1 MATKYIIIITDASSI
16 SLHHRR
22 HPFVSLVSDN
32 AIYVEARPY
41 TFRRMEINEK
51 QMDRWNANHGMALMN
66 TVTQCWRYQSGY

>member
-1 MATKYIIIITDASSI
+1 MIITDSSSI

-41 TFRRMEINEK
+41 AFRRMEINEK
-51 QMDRWNANHGMALMN
+51 QMDRWNAKHGMALMIA
-66 TVTQCWRYQSGY
+66 VTQCWRYQIGY